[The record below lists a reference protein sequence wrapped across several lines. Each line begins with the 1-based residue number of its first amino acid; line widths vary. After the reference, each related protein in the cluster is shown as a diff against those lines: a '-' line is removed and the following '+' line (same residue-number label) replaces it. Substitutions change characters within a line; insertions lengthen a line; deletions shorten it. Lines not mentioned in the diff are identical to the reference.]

1 MRLAAGKRELLI
13 RLRLPT
19 QAALNVGDKRCL
31 ALGLLGLYPDSP
43 PLSPVQVEKQE
54 HRTN

>member
-1 MRLAAGKRELLI
+1 M
-13 RLRLPT
+13 

-43 PLSPVQVEKQE
+43 LLSPIQVEKQE
-54 HRTN
+54 HRI

>member
-43 PLSPVQVEKQE
+43 LLSPIQVEKQE
-54 HRTN
+54 HRI